1 VTAVMED
8 GREPEDIKP
17 EDIKP
22 EDIAAQD
29 IAAQARTVFV
39 DGIPM
44 SGLIAEVAEPRAVIV
59 ALHGGATTSAYYDSR
74 VHPRAS
80 LLRLGAALGYTVIAL
95 DRPGYG
101 ASRKHAAAAAV
112 ATPQGRADLTFAAID
127 AFLPAPG
134 TSPRP
139 RRHAS
144 PTAGSSAARGA
155 GVLVMAHSMGCVLA
169 TRMAASPRGAEL
181 LGLEIAGTGRV
192 PHPEAAF
199 MGPLTSP
206 EGPGSRRPRRATL
219 REALWTP
226 EFLYPDGAD
235 TALPLAPGPSYEGTD
250 VRGWIA
256 EFPRLAALV
265 RVPVHYTLGEYERVW
280 SSDDAA
286 LADVASMFTASPR
299 VVTLSQADA
308 SHNLSVGWTALSY
321 HLKILS
327 FAEEC
332 AVARARASA
341 TAAGNAPDKS
351 PDPDPAC

>member
-1 VTAVMED
+1 MTAVAAD
-8 GREPEDIKP
+8 ARD
-17 EDIKP
+17 P
-22 EDIAAQD
+22 EDIAAQP
-29 IAAQARTVFV
+29 RTVVV

-44 SGLIAEVAEPRAVIV
+44 SGLIAGVAEPRAVIV
-59 ALHGGATTSAYYDSR
+59 ALHGGATTSAYYDSQ

-80 LLRLGAALGYTVIAL
+80 LLRAGATLGFTVIAL

-101 ASRKHAAAAAV
+101 ASHRYASATAL
-112 ATPQGRADLTFAAID
+112 ATPERRADLTFATID
-127 AFLPAPG
+127 AFLSA
-134 TSPRP
+134 SPSRS
-139 RRHAS
+139 RTHAS
-144 PTAGSSAARGA
+144 PASSSASGGA
-155 GVLVMAHSMGCVLA
+155 GVFVMAHSMGCVLA
-169 TRMAASPRGAEL
+169 TRMAASQRGAGL
-181 LGLEIAGTGRV
+181 LGLEIAGTGRA
-192 PHPEAAF
+192 PHPDAAF

-206 EGPGSRRPRRATL
+206 EGPGSRRPRRGTL
-219 REALWTP
+219 REALWMP

-235 TALPLAPGPSYEGTD
+235 TSLPLAPGPGYEGTD

-256 EFPRLAALV
+256 EFPRLAARV

-280 SSDDAA
+280 SSDAAA

-332 AVARARASA
+332 AIARERGESA
-341 TAAGNAPDKS
+341 TAEGNAPCDES
-351 PDPDPAC
+351 PIPPSSPPHPPEA